1 MISNMKISLLCLLQV
16 VSEILNIEKNNVKF
30 KNGTEKN
37 FHAIV
42 LATGYKSAANK
53 WLKVLLLL
61 LLLLLYSLS
70 HIVPYLLSN
79 IYSILGSPEMKI
91 FEKLIN
97 KVHNIPFTLYI

>member
-37 FHAIV
+37 FDAIV

>member
-37 FHAIV
+37 FDAIV

-61 LLLLLYSLS
+61 LLLYFLS

>member
-37 FHAIV
+37 FDAIV

-61 LLLLLYSLS
+61 LLLYFLS

-79 IYSILGSPEMKI
+79 IYSILGSLEMKI

>member
-61 LLLLLYSLS
+61 LYSLS

>member
-37 FHAIV
+37 FDAIV

-53 WLKVLLLL
+53 WLKVLLSIYIYITEAFEAPTNFHVSTVLKK
-61 LLLLLYSLS
+61 
-70 HIVPYLLSN
+70 N
-79 IYSILGSPEMKI
+79 IIPRQHSIK
-91 FEKLIN
+91 K
-97 KVHNIPFTLYI
+97 KT

>member
-37 FHAIV
+37 FDAIV

-53 WLKVLLLL
+53 WLKVLLL

>member
-37 FHAIV
+37 FDAIV

-53 WLKVLLLL
+53 WLKV

>member
-1 MISNMKISLLCLLQV
+1 MKISLLCLLQV

-37 FHAIV
+37 FDAIV

-61 LLLLLYSLS
+61 LLLYFLS

-79 IYSILGSPEMKI
+79 IYSILGSLEMKI

>member
-61 LLLLLYSLS
+61 LYSLS

-97 KVHNIPFTLYI
+97 KVHYIPFTLYI

>member
-1 MISNMKISLLCLLQV
+1 MISNMKISLRGLLQV
-16 VSEILNIEKNNVKF
+16 VPEILNIEKNNVKF

-37 FHAIV
+37 FDAIV

-53 WLKVLLLL
+53 WLKVLLLNSVSYCPIML
-61 LLLLLYSLS
+61 SYVYSS
-70 HIVPYLLSN
+70 
-79 IYSILGSPEMKI
+79 LGSPKMKI